1 MVSFFNLLA
10 TVGLFSTTV
19 LASPAPVPESDGITM
34 FDYSSAEGLAQGLEA
49 RQEKTCLAFM

>member
-10 TVGLFSTTV
+10 TAGLFSATV
-19 LASPAPVPESDGITM
+19 LATPAPVSEGDGITV
-34 FDYSSAEGLAQGLEA
+34 FDYSPAEGLAQGLKA